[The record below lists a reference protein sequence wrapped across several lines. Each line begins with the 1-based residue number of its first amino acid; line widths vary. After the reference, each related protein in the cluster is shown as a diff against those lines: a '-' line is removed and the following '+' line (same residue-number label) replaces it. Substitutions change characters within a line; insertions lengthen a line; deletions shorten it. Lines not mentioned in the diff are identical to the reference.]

1 MRTPH
6 PPPLPRHL
14 CRIAAV
20 LSVAGF
26 GLLLIDTL
34 APNTITAPR
43 IAGAPIAN
51 TLAD

>member
-1 MRTPH
+1 MRNPY
-6 PPPLPRHL
+6 PPPMPRHL
-14 CRIAAV
+14 CRLAAV
-20 LSVAGF
+20 LSLAGF

-43 IAGAPIAN
+43 IAGAPIAT